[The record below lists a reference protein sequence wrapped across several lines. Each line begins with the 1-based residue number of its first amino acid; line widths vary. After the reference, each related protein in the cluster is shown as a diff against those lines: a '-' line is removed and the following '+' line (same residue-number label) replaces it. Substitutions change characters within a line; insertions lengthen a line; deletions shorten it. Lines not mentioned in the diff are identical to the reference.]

1 MKRGEEQ
8 TVGHPVGRSALQKY
22 FSTVVSAA
30 MLEKTGGVRVAEFV
44 MEPGKEMQ
52 VYIKRNYICTWRV
65 SVKLECLI
73 LHKYFLIYL
82 TLCLFF

>member
-8 TVGHPVGRSALQKY
+8 TVGHPVCRSALQKH

-52 VYIKRNYICTWRV
+52 VYIERNYIFFGRICTWRV

-73 LHKYFLIYL
+73 QEISIS
-82 TLCLFF
+82 